1 MVDAVVL
8 AGGEDRGEIAAQTG
22 VVYRPLLEVGGRP
35 IITRIL
41 AALRGASAVGRVAV
55 VAPDAVQAAV
65 SEEAVDLRVIAGH
78 SFIDN
83 IQRGVEA
90 TEPGTDAVLLVT
102 GDLPLITPAALNDFL
117 HQSLAARAD
126 VTYAIIP
133 KEASERQFPGGR
145 RTYVKLRDGTFTG
158 GNSVVLKRDFVHLRR
173 DLIEKLFA
181 ARKHPLK
188 LAAILGMGFIFGLV
202 TGRLRISDLEARASR
217 VVGGR
222 VAAIIST
229 YPELGFDVD
238 KMDDLLLARQVAQ
251 SFRDA

>member
-1 MVDAVVL
+1 M
-8 AGGEDRGEIAAQTG
+8 
-22 VVYRPLLEVGGRP
+22 
-35 IITRIL
+35 
-41 AALRGASAVGRVAV
+41 
-55 VAPDAVQAAV
+55 QAAA
-65 SEEAVDLRVIAGH
+65 SEEAVDLRVIAGD
-78 SFIDN
+78 SFVDN

-90 TEPGTDAVLLVT
+90 TAPGSDTVLLIT
-102 GDLPLITPAALNDFL
+102 GDLPLLTPAAINDL
-117 HQSLAARAD
+117 VQQSLAAQAD
-126 VTYAIIP
+126 VAYAIIP

-158 GNSVVLKRDFVHLRR
+158 GNGVVLKRDFVRLRR

-181 ARKHPLK
+181 ARKHPVK

-202 TGRLRISDLEARASR
+202 TGRLRIPDLEARASR

-238 KMDDLLLARQVAQ
+238 KMDDLLLARRVAQ
-251 SFRDA
+251 FFREL